1 MIAFGNGVILFFD
14 DENDKEANVVK
25 TELTKIIGAQWE
37 PKGTVFNVAGNF
49 NDSKEDN
56 KSENNTKAFALFY
69 NLEGQMTKILVCP
82 NKIYSFSLRKF
93 PNYSFRSPKCCLY
106 RLHQI

>member
-37 PKGTVFNVAGNF
+37 PKGTFFIVAGNF

-56 KSENNTKAFALFY
+56 KSENNTKAIALFY

-82 NKIYSFSLRKF
+82 NKIYSFSL
-93 PNYSFRSPKCCLY
+93 
-106 RLHQI
+106 

>member
-1 MIAFGNGVILFFD
+1 MEEKITEFNSINNNKINTRTEEIQIKENINESDYNNFSKHLMIAFGNGVILFFD

-37 PKGTVFNVAGNF
+37 PKGTFFIVAGNF

-56 KSENNTKAFALFY
+56 NIE
-69 NLEGQMTKILVCP
+69 
-82 NKIYSFSLRKF
+82 
-93 PNYSFRSPKCCLY
+93 
-106 RLHQI
+106 